1 LGQVESQ
8 PIAIEPGLFEWLA
21 WYQDSLPDWMSLQ
34 ELQEAGYNIK
44 SEYRPFV
51 RVEELHDQRESTEQ
65 FYMRSF
71 YLAQSV
77 IKSTA
82 DRGENFQLDMF
93 SLVYTI
99 WFIILFCLM
108 INACCKSLLS
118 IPSLWLY
125 VMLCF

>member
-1 LGQVESQ
+1 MIPTPLKGCYAYIPGLGQVESQ

-21 WYQDSLPDWMSLQ
+21 WYPDSLPDWMSLQ
-34 ELQEAGYNIK
+34 ELQEAGYNVK
-44 SEYRPFV
+44 PEYKPFV
-51 RVEELHDQRESTEQ
+51 RAEELHDRRESTEQ

-82 DRGENFQLDMF
+82 DKGEAFQLDMI

-99 WFIILFCLM
+99 
-108 INACCKSLLS
+108 
-118 IPSLWLY
+118 
-125 VMLCF
+125 

>member
-1 LGQVESQ
+1 MENQ

-21 WYQDSLPDWMSLQ
+21 WYPDSLPDWMSIE

-44 SEYRPFV
+44 PDYKQFV
-51 RVEELHDQRESTEQ
+51 RTEELHDRRESTEQ

-82 DRGENFQLDMF
+82 DHGKLLQIAKEKMLKKCSKYRRKDNPLQL
-93 SLVYTI
+93 L
-99 WFIILFCLM
+99 
-108 INACCKSLLS
+108 
-118 IPSLWLY
+118 
-125 VMLCF
+125 